1 MEITRQQIEE
11 KLRELIKMAVAN
23 PADLPEVITEESN
36 LNTDLGMTS
45 MSLLYIAIAVEE
57 CFDMRFDDV
66 GLGDFVTVGDVIDYI
81 YRKKNQ

>member
-1 MEITRQQIEE
+1 MEITKQQIKD
-11 KLRELIKMAVAN
+11 KLNELIKMAVSN
-23 PADLPEVITEESN
+23 PSALPDVITEESN

-81 YRKKNQ
+81 YRKKN